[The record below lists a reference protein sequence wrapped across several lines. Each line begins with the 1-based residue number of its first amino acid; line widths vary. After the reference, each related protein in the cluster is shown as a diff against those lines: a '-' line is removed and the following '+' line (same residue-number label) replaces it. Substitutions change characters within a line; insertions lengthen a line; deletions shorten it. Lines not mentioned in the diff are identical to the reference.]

1 MELLN
6 ENVVSIISVFFG
18 TGGIVYAVV
27 TRLLDRKKY
36 SQEVRAA
43 TSEADIKGDEFWKQR
58 YDVLQKEV
66 ENKDNWWKDRY
77 DALYKEYENERTL
90 SNEIVKS
97 FRTELNEM
105 RNDYEQQREIERQK
119 YDKLMEQYR
128 TFEEESKKRES
139 EYKER
144 IATLEDLVSKY
155 EHRLE
160 SKKLQ

>member
-1 MELLN
+1 MEWLN

-18 TGGIVYAVV
+18 TGGIGYAVV

-36 SQEVRAA
+36 SQEVRTA
-43 TSEADIKGDEFWKQR
+43 TSEADLKGDEFWKQR

-105 RNDYEQQREIERQK
+105 RNDYEQQRELERQK
-119 YDKLMEQYR
+119 YDKLMEQYH

-155 EHRLE
+155 ERRLE
-160 SKKLQ
+160 SKKL

>member
-1 MELLN
+1 MEWLN

-18 TGGIVYAVV
+18 AGGIVYAIV

-36 SQEVRAA
+36 SQEVRTA
-43 TSEADIKGDEFWKQR
+43 TSEADLKGDEFWKQR

-97 FRTELNEM
+97 FSTELNEM
-105 RNDYEQQREIERQK
+105 RNDYEQQRELERQK
-119 YDKLMEQYR
+119 YDKLMEQYH
-128 TFEEESKKRES
+128 TVEEESKKRES

-155 EHRLE
+155 ERRLE
-160 SKKLQ
+160 SKKL